1 MEVKMLEWT
10 KSVRAL
16 TAIIFVLGL
25 TLGLFIRIVP
35 VEIYSNAALL
45 VIGAYFAKRDNQE
58 DRGQ

>member
-1 MEVKMLEWT
+1 MLEWT